1 MFKFKNV
8 YINSVYSVVSP
19 KEANGNIKNP
29 NEVIDDY
36 YFKEKTTFK
45 AEVKM
50 INRCLA
56 NLPTPEIVI
65 ASNLSN
71 QLGTSNISMKNR
83 NIPYLGLYTACSSFS
98 LSLINLGIM
107 IDNKNVNNGIS
118 IISSHNLN
126 AEKQFRFPIEYGAP
140 KLKRSTQ
147 TATCAIGVYLSN
159 KPSKYKVTNGTI
171 GTVVDSYLKDAYNM
185 GGVMAYSA
193 YKTLIDHLTNTK
205 TSIKDY
211 DLILT
216 GDLGKTGA
224 KIFIELLNQKG
235 LYPKKHIDAG
245 AILYKDE
252 ETSGASGPTCLPLVF
267 FYNIINNKKYKKILL
282 LSTGSLHNPEM
293 VNQKETIPAI
303 TNVVTIEVIENWH

>member
-8 YINSVYSVVSP
+8 YINNFYSVVSP
-19 KEANGNIKNP
+19 KEAYGNIKNP

-36 YFKEKTTFK
+36 YFKEKTPFK

-50 INRCLA
+50 INKCLD
-56 NLPTPEIVI
+56 NLPIPDIVI

-83 NIPYLGLYTACSSFS
+83 NIPYMGVYTACSSFS
-98 LSLINLGIM
+98 LSMINLGVM
-107 IDNKNVNNGIS
+107 IDNKNINNGICL
-118 IISSHNLN
+118 ISSHNLN

-245 AILYKDE
+245 SILYKNE
-252 ETSGASGPTCLPLVF
+252 ETSGASGPACLPLVF

-303 TNVVTIEVIENWH
+303 TNAITIEVIEN